1 MPAELQADDALML
14 IQDHL
19 RRGVRATPLCLAV
32 MGWLSGTP
40 TTPSIADI
48 RRTDDGLI
56 WLQLSDEPELS
67 PLCSFTQF
75 LQQIEVICTSLPL
88 NEEQTHH
95 VVSLASQRL
104 R

>member
-1 MPAELQADDALML
+1 MPADLQADDALTL
-14 IQDHL
+14 LQDHL

-40 TTPSIADI
+40 TTPSITDI

-67 PLCSFTQF
+67 SLCSFTQF
-75 LQQIEVICTSLPL
+75 LQQVEVICISLPL
-88 NEEQTHH
+88 DEMQTRHI
-95 VVSLASQRL
+95 VTLASQRL
-104 R
+104 H